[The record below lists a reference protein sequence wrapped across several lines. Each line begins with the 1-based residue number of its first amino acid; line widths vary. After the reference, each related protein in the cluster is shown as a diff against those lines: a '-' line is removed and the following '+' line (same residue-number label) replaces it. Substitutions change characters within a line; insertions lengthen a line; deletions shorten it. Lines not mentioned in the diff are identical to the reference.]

1 MKQFIFLVLCLLS
14 IGSYAQDKTKIVQFD
29 IDEVIAPSAT
39 RITHKALEEAK
50 ALNADLVILH
60 LNTFGGLLDDADSIR
75 RDILRSEIPVWV
87 FIDKN
92 AASAGALISIAC
104 DKIFMAPG
112 STMGSASV
120 VDQDGNLLPDKYQ
133 SYMRGIMRATAE
145 SHGMDTI
152 IVTNR
157 AGGADTT
164 YEYKRD
170 PLIAEGMVDQRTV
183 IEGLVDS
190 TKIVAFTP
198 SEAIKW
204 GYCEGEYESIEEILE
219 AENIEDYDIT
229 TVVKTT
235 MDKLIG
241 FLNSPGFRGA
251 LIMIMFWGIV
261 FEIRTPGVGFPLAA
275 AVFAA
280 LLYFGPLY
288 IEGLAANWEILLFI
302 AGLVLIGLEIF
313 VIPGFGISGISGIT
327 LVVGSLILS
336 MIRND
341 MFDFTWSGTSEIT
354 RAMTVVLTSLFLVM
368 VGVIIFGKGMVSS
381 RLFKR
386 IVHQDTL
393 ADAKA
398 GATAK
403 PEDNLIGQ
411 EAICHSDLRPMG
423 SVKINDEFM
432 EATTYGGH
440 IHAGEKVKVIGITN
454 GVLIVEKLS

>member
-1 MKQFIFLVLCLLS
+1 MKQFIFLALCLLS
-14 IGSYAQDKTKIVQFD
+14 FVGFSQDKTKIVQFE
-29 IDEVIAPSAT
+29 IREAIAPSAT
-39 RITHKALEEAK
+39 RITHKALQEAEQIE
-50 ALNADLVILH
+50 ADLIIIH
-60 LNTFGGLLDDADSIR
+60 MNTFGGLLDDADSIR
-75 RDILRSEIPVWV
+75 RAILRTDIPVWV

-112 STMGSASV
+112 STIGSASV

-145 SHGMDTI
+145 SHGKDTI
-152 IVTNR
+152 VLSDRN
-157 AGGADTT
+157 GGSDTT
-164 YEYKRD
+164 FQFKRD
-170 PLIAEGMVDQRTV
+170 PLIAEAMVDERTV
-183 IEGLVDS
+183 IDGLVDS
-190 TKIVAFTP
+190 TKIVALTP
-198 SEAIKW
+198 EEAVKW
-204 GYCEGEYESIEEILE
+204 RYCEGIYTKIDEILE
-219 AENIEDYDIT
+219 AEGIIDYEIVH
-229 TVVKTT
+229 VVKNT

-241 FLNSPGFRGA
+241 FLSSPGFRGA

-261 FEIRTPGVGFPLAA
+261 FEIRTPGIGFPLAA
-275 AVFAA
+275 AVLAS

-313 VIPGFGISGISGIT
+313 VVPGFGISGISGIT

-336 MIRND
+336 MVRND
-341 MFDFTWSGTSEIT
+341 MFDFTWSGTGELTKS
-354 RAMTVVLTSLFLVM
+354 MTIVLTSLFLVV
-368 VGVIIFGKGMVSS
+368 VGIVIFGRGMLSS

-386 IVHQDTL
+386 IIHQDTL
-393 ADAKA
+393 AEAKA
-398 GATAK
+398 GATAT
-403 PEDNLIGQ
+403 PEDNLVGK

-423 SVKINDEFM
+423 SIKVNDEFM

-440 IHAGEKVKVIGITN
+440 LHSGDKVKIIGLTN